1 MAKKIK
7 RARKSLFKSRSGTSD
22 LLPQALALHQAG
34 DLNSAAGFY
43 KQILMQEPKNGD
55 ALNLAGALA
64 LQQGNPAQALKYLRR
79 AVKLYPERHDYQVN
93 MAAALRDLG
102 ELSSA
107 SLVLKKVTHQ
117 APQHHEAL
125 HNLATLLADLRNY
138 QQSAEYYRR
147 FIALCPRN
155 FEALSGLIDVLRRG
169 DQLVEALD
177 LCERLLA
184 LSSDSAP
191 AHILKADI
199 LIGMGQHEEALAVF
213 KGAIEQEPDNGILYN
228 NMANILLNM
237 GRLHEA
243 LSLYE
248 QAVVKAPE
256 INEAWINLAWTY
268 REHGQLSDSW
278 RCFKHLLAAQKLSAA
293 DYSDLLFSLNY
304 DPEIPPHKKFE
315 LALGWWNNCSLPL
328 PSRPLPVAPPAAGRP
343 LRLGFISPDFY
354 KHPVG
359 QFILPLLEI
368 LNPDKIETF
377 CYSSLNKPAD
387 EQTAKLHEAAR
398 HWRDIYAMPDEQAA
412 SIIQRDRLHLLI
424 ELTGHTN
431 GNRLLVM
438 ARRPAPVQASWLGYV
453 ATSGLP
459 MIDYRLTDTIC
470 DPPEADQFYSEN
482 LYRLPHTFF
491 CYSPPVEAPPL
502 VQPPIMKNKGPT
514 FASFNNLP
522 KITPAVV
529 ALWAQI
535 LNRLPAARLL
545 MVSRQFVD
553 TAIIKHY
560 QELFL
565 AHNIAEERL
574 IFQAGL
580 PFKEYLALFNE
591 VDIALD
597 PFPHNGHTI
606 TCDTLWMGVPVVTLT
621 GECYAGRMGCSIMNH
636 IGLSNMAAANE
647 AEYVEKAVQ
656 LGRDKDGLAGLRAGM
671 RQRLLSSP
679 ICNIE
684 QFGCDFT
691 EAVYNMVH
699 QHKALP
705 SYSGTTK
712 Q

>member
-7 RARKSLFKSRSGTSD
+7 RTRKSLFKARPRPIAD

-34 DLNSAAGFY
+34 DLNAAADLY
-43 KQILMQEPKNGD
+43 KQVLKQEPKNGD
-55 ALNLAGALA
+55 ALNLSGALA

-102 ELSSA
+102 ESASA
-107 SLVLKKVTHQ
+107 SLILKKITRQ
-117 APQHHEAL
+117 APQHQEAL
-125 HNLATLLADLRNY
+125 HNLAAILADLKDY
-138 QQSAEYYRR
+138 QLSAEYYRR
-147 FIALCPRN
+147 LLILRPRN
-155 FEALSGLIDVLRRG
+155 IEALSGLIDVLRH
-169 DQLVEALD
+169 DNQLVEALD
-177 LCERLLA
+177 LCEQLLA
-184 LSSDSAP
+184 LSPDSTSAY
-191 AHILKADI
+191 ILKADI
-199 LIGMGQHEEALAVF
+199 LISSGHHEKALAVF
-213 KGAIEQEPDNGILYN
+213 KEAIKRKPDDGILYN

-243 LSLYE
+243 LSLYK
-248 QAVVKAPE
+248 QATIKAPE
-256 INEAWINLAWTY
+256 INETWVNLAWTY
-268 REHGQLSDSW
+268 REHGQLLDSW

-304 DPEIPPHKKFE
+304 DSEITPHKKFE

-328 PSRPLPVAPPAAGRP
+328 PPRPAAPPTADRP
-343 LRLGFISPDFY
+343 LRLGFMSPDFY

-359 QFILPLLEI
+359 QFILPLLKI
-368 LNPDKIETF
+368 LHPDKIETF

-387 EQTAKLHEAAR
+387 EQTAKLHKAAR

-412 SIIQRDRLHLLI
+412 SLIRRDRLHLLI
-424 ELTGHTN
+424 ELTGHTS

-470 DPPEADQFYSEN
+470 DPPEADKFYSEY

-491 CYSPPVEAPPL
+491 CYNPPAEAPPL
-502 VQPPIMKNKGPT
+502 TPPPIMKNKGPT

-535 LNRLPAARLL
+535 LTRLPEARLL

-553 TAIIKHY
+553 LTIIKRY
-560 QELFL
+560 QKLFL
-565 AHNIAEERL
+565 SHHIANERL
-574 IFQAGL
+574 VFQAGL
-580 PFKEYLALFNE
+580 PFREYLALFNQ

-606 TCDTLWMGVPVVTLT
+606 TCDTLWMGVPVITLT
-621 GECYAGRMGCSIMNH
+621 GDCYAGRMGCSIMKH
-636 IGLSNMAAANE
+636 IDLSNMAAANE
-647 AEYVEKAVQ
+647 AEYVEKAVR
-656 LGRDKDGLAGLRAGM
+656 LGRDKDGLAALRAGM
-671 RQRLLSSP
+671 RQRLLSSK
-679 ICNIE
+679 ICDIE

-691 EAVYNMVH
+691 EAVYNMVRQH
-699 QHKALP
+699 QIRRIN
-705 SYSGTTK
+705 
-712 Q
+712 

>member
-7 RARKSLFKSRSGTSD
+7 RARKSLFKPRPRTLD

-34 DLNSAAGFY
+34 DLNSAADFY
-43 KQILMQEPKNGD
+43 KQVLKQEPGNGD

-64 LQQGNPAQALKYLRR
+64 LQRGNPAQALKYLRR

-102 ELSSA
+102 ELDSA
-107 SLVLKKVTHQ
+107 SLVLKKVTRQ

-125 HNLATLLADLRNY
+125 HNLAAIFADLGNY

-147 FIALCPRN
+147 FIVLCPRN
-155 FEALSGLIDVLRRG
+155 FEALSGLIDVLRR
-169 DQLVEALD
+169 DNQLVEALD

-184 LSSDSAP
+184 LSPYSTS

-199 LIGMGQHEEALAVF
+199 LIGMGQHEEALAVL
-213 KGAIEQEPDNGILYN
+213 KGAIEQQPDDGILYN
-228 NMANILLNM
+228 HMANILLNT

-243 LSLYE
+243 LGLYE

-256 INEAWINLAWTY
+256 INETWVNLAWTY
-268 REHGQLSDSW
+268 REHGRLSDSW
-278 RCFKHLLAAQKLSAA
+278 RCFKHLLAVGKLSAA

-304 DPEIPPHKKFE
+304 DPDIPARKKFE
-315 LALGWWNNCSLPL
+315 LALGWWQCALPL
-328 PSRPLPVAPPAAGRP
+328 PPRPLPAVPPAAGRP
-343 LRLGFISPDFY
+343 LRLGFISPDFC

-359 QFILPLLEI
+359 QFVLPLLKI
-368 LNPDKIETF
+368 LDPDKIETF

-387 EQTAKLHEAAR
+387 EQTAKLRAAAR

-412 SIIQRDRLHLLI
+412 SLIRRDHLHLLI
-424 ELTGHTN
+424 ELAGHTS

-438 ARRPAPVQASWLGYV
+438 TRRPAPVQASWLGYV

-470 DPPEADQFYSEN
+470 DPPEADKFYSEC

-491 CYSPPVEAPPL
+491 CYNPPVEAPPL
-502 VQPPIMKNKGPT
+502 ALPPIMKNKGPT

-535 LNRLPAARLL
+535 LNRLPEARLL

-553 TAIIKHY
+553 LTIINHY

-565 AHNIAEERL
+565 ANNVTDERL
-574 IFQAGL
+574 IFRAGL
-580 PFKEYLALFNE
+580 PFREYLDLFNQ

-606 TCDTLWMGVPVVTLT
+606 TCDTLWMGVP
-621 GECYAGRMGCSIMNH
+621 
-636 IGLSNMAAANE
+636 
-647 AEYVEKAVQ
+647 
-656 LGRDKDGLAGLRAGM
+656 
-671 RQRLLSSP
+671 
-679 ICNIE
+679 
-684 QFGCDFT
+684 
-691 EAVYNMVH
+691 
-699 QHKALP
+699 
-705 SYSGTTK
+705 
-712 Q
+712 